1 MPRIKYVGGI
11 VGVDIPILGLTNVHP
26 GAEFDVSDDV
36 AVSMLASINYA
47 PAGKSGGRPTDA
59 QEG

>member
-11 VGVDIPILGLTNVHP
+11 VGVDIPALGLVNVQP
-26 GAEFDVSDDV
+26 GDEFEAPDEAAASL
-36 AVSMLASINYA
+36 LASSNYA
-47 PAGKSGGRPTDA
+47 PAGKPGKTDA